1 MNLKSK
7 HHNCYSEQDLL
18 MAMQFAVNDITGRK
32 LRTTVLETMVEDFLK
47 EKENDT
53 QEKAR

>member
-1 MNLKSK
+1 
-7 HHNCYSEQDLL
+7 
-18 MAMQFAVNDITGRK
+18 MAMQFASLDVTGRK